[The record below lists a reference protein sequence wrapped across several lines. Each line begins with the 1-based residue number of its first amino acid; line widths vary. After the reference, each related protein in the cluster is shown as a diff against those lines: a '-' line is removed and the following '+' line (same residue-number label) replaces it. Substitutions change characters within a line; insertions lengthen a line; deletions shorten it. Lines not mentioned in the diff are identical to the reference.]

1 MVAAPSL
8 NVIVPV
14 AVDGVTDAVSV
25 TPLPNVDG
33 LSEDALALLA
43 DGWELAGG
51 VAVTSWP
58 SMSIDGPNRT
68 ELLFLQSLVKTTHED

>member
-1 MVAAPSL
+1 M
-8 NVIVPV
+8 
-14 AVDGVTDAVSV
+14 TDYAILHGE
-25 TPLPNVDG
+25 TMTELR
-33 LSEDALALLA
+33 EDVLALLA